1 MHESVRNGFF
11 ISLLEILKLLF
22 KAGLYVRSK
31 LRPDLRVDSKQHKT
45 PRCNYYWR
53 RHYWFLKGFAVS
65 VFPV

>member
-45 PRCNYYWR
+45 PRCNYY
-53 RHYWFLKGFAVS
+53 
-65 VFPV
+65 